1 MEVFGQNPRRV
12 IEDFS
17 SQFLK
22 AFLEH
27 LKRTH
32 PFSRVEANHVYNDFI
47 SDREHVHMN
56 STKWTSLTE
65 FVKWM
70 GREGICKVDETEKG
84 WFIKL
89 VREED
94 PMERKKREREEA
106 KLLGL

>member
-1 MEVFGQNPRRV
+1 
-12 IEDFS
+12 
-17 SQFLK
+17 
-22 AFLEH
+22 
-27 LKRTH
+27 
-32 PFSRVEANHVYNDFI
+32 
-47 SDREHVHMN
+47 MN

-70 GREGICKVDETEKG
+70 GREGICKGRRDGEG

-106 KLLGL
+106 EKESDERHLKALRAQAAKAKKAREENGGGRRG